1 MVNKVYYIMAS
12 LMVAASSC
20 YVVYYCKKV
29 VDKGDDEPVTVMD
42 EIEEEDVYCELGDG
56 DEEEDIDFKECQDDV
71 QPSSP
76 SSLCHRYHTKFN
88 CLEPL
93 RMSNEML
100 ETIGDEGSK
109 EIIYNICEII
119 TLLDAYISK
128 ENLMTHQVV
137 TVNYPLAKLVGFQKD
152 ASITYNLLL
161 NILLDHHVSKY

>member
-1 MVNKVYYIMAS
+1 
-12 LMVAASSC
+12 
-20 YVVYYCKKV
+20 
-29 VDKGDDEPVTVMD
+29 
-42 EIEEEDVYCELGDG
+42 
-56 DEEEDIDFKECQDDV
+56 
-71 QPSSP
+71 
-76 SSLCHRYHTKFN
+76 
-88 CLEPL
+88 
-93 RMSNEML
+93 MSNEML

>member
-1 MVNKVYYIMAS
+1 MVNKVYYMVAS

-29 VDKGDDEPVTVMD
+29 VDKGDNEPVTVVMD
-42 EIEEEDVYCELGDG
+42 EIEEDVCCELGDG
-56 DEEEDIDFKECQDDV
+56 EEEDDDA
-71 QPSSP
+71 QPS

-161 NILLDHHVSKY
+161 NILLEHHVSKY

>member
-1 MVNKVYYIMAS
+1 MVNKVYYILAS
-12 LMVAASSC
+12 LMVASSC

-29 VDKGDDEPVTVMD
+29 VDKGDDESVTVVMD
-42 EIEEEDVYCELGDG
+42 EIEEDVCCELGD
-56 DEEEDIDFKECQDDV
+56 DEEEEDIDFKECQDDV
-71 QPSSP
+71 QPSS

-161 NILLDHHVSKY
+161 NILLEHHVSKY